1 MWLAYGA
8 GLALFRWPL
17 AYLSS
22 AHCIQSWALILVALA
37 VAMAVVLSNFGQ
49 QLKSKSLIRIYDDQS
64 RTN

>member
-17 AYLSS
+17 AYLSF

-37 VAMAVVLSNFGQ
+37 VAMAVVLSN
-49 QLKSKSLIRIYDDQS
+49 LLP
-64 RTN
+64 TA

>member
-8 GLALFRWPL
+8 GLGLFRWPL

-37 VAMAVVLSNFGQ
+37 VAMAVALSN
-49 QLKSKSLIRIYDDQS
+49 LLS
-64 RTN
+64 TA

>member
-22 AHCIQSWALILVALA
+22 AQCTQSWASILVALA
-37 VAMAVVLSNFGQ
+37 VAMAVVLSNLLPTAKKQ
-49 QLKSKSLIRIYDDQS
+49 I
-64 RTN
+64 TNKDLR